1 MHTGHELII
10 ADPLNTSNNVG
21 RSTYQFVN
29 IKVNKFILNKNLIN
43 QRWPL

>member
-10 ADPLNTSNNVG
+10 ADPLNSSNNVG

-29 IKVNKFILNKNLIN
+29 IKVNSILIIL
-43 QRWPL
+43 L

>member
-10 ADPLNTSNNVG
+10 ADPLNSLNNVG

-29 IKVNKFILNKNLIN
+29 IKVNFIII
-43 QRWPL
+43 